1 MPVEGVGEDGT
12 GVHEGDSMPSR
23 DPSSARACVFS
34 VVVFGRS
41 VSSRVVCKTICLDSM
56 DGYPSIRCTMDADA
70 RAMRRSRARR
80 RGRGRVDAR
89 TRMGGAFGTRG
100 RRGRAFGTVVM
111 TTMMFLIRVASATT
125 WIPLPMDDDRFRVV
139 RSYAPPEYAVDADG
153 RARFRGW
160 FASSTTLDAGD
171 DALATPVP
179 RDARPTREE
188 TWRVTLKGHERTLT
202 MTREGRL
209 IVGDSY
215 EADTWFALTGLEYDT
230 AAAFEEAE
238 TAPPTR
244 EDEDAGDGACAA
256 R

>member
-1 MPVEGVGEDGT
+1 MSACRVFFT
-12 GVHEGDSMPSR
+12 GV
-23 DPSSARACVFS
+23 V
-34 VVVFGRS
+34 GRS
-41 VSSRVVCKTICLDSM
+41 VSSLVVCKTICLDSM
-56 DGYPSIRCTMDADA
+56 DGWISIPSTLDAMDADA
-70 RAMRRSRARR
+70 RAMRRSLARR
-80 RGRGRVDAR
+80 RGRGRA
-89 TRMGGAFGTRG
+89 RMGDAFGTRG
-100 RRGRAFGTVVM
+100 RRGRAFGTVVTM
-111 TTMMFLIRVASATT
+111 RMLTMMTMMISIRVASATT
-125 WIPLPMDDDRFRVV
+125 WIPLPVDDDRFRVV

-160 FASSTTLDAGD
+160 FASSTKLDAGD

-188 TWRVTLKGHERTLT
+188 TWRVTLKGHDRTLT

-209 IVGDSY
+209 IVGDVY

-230 AAAFEEAE
+230 AAALEAAAE
-238 TAPPTR
+238 TETR

>member
-1 MPVEGVGEDGT
+1 M
-12 GVHEGDSMPSR
+12 GD
-23 DPSSARACVFS
+23 
-34 VVVFGRS
+34 
-41 VSSRVVCKTICLDSM
+41 
-56 DGYPSIRCTMDADA
+56 
-70 RAMRRSRARR
+70 
-80 RGRGRVDAR
+80 
-89 TRMGGAFGTRG
+89 AFGTRG
-100 RRGRAFGTVVM
+100 RRGRAFGTVVTM
-111 TTMMFLIRVASATT
+111 RMMTMMISIRVASATT
-125 WIPLPMDDDRFRVV
+125 WIPLPVDDDRFRVV

-160 FASSTTLDAGD
+160 FASSTKLDAGD

-188 TWRVTLKGHERTLT
+188 TWRVTLKGHDRTLT

-209 IVGDSY
+209 IVGDVY

-230 AAAFEEAE
+230 AAALEAAAE
-238 TAPPTR
+238 TETR

>member
-1 MPVEGVGEDGT
+1 
-12 GVHEGDSMPSR
+12 
-23 DPSSARACVFS
+23 
-34 VVVFGRS
+34 
-41 VSSRVVCKTICLDSM
+41 M
-56 DGYPSIRCTMDADA
+56 DGWISIPSTLDAMDADA
-70 RAMRRSRARR
+70 RAMRRSLARR
-80 RGRGRVDAR
+80 RGRGRA
-89 TRMGGAFGTRG
+89 RMGDAFGTRG
-100 RRGRAFGTVVM
+100 RRGRAFGTVVTM
-111 TTMMFLIRVASATT
+111 RMMTMMTMMISIRVASATT
-125 WIPLPMDDDRFRVV
+125 WIPLPVDDDRFRVV

-160 FASSTTLDAGD
+160 FASSTKLDAGD

-188 TWRVTLKGHERTLT
+188 TWRVTLKGHDRTLT

-209 IVGDSY
+209 IVGDVY

-230 AAAFEEAE
+230 AAAFEAAAE
-238 TAPPTR
+238 TETR

>member
-1 MPVEGVGEDGT
+1 MWD
-12 GVHEGDSMPSR
+12 
-23 DPSSARACVFS
+23 
-34 VVVFGRS
+34 
-41 VSSRVVCKTICLDSM
+41 
-56 DGYPSIRCTMDADA
+56 
-70 RAMRRSRARR
+70 
-80 RGRGRVDAR
+80 
-89 TRMGGAFGTRG
+89 AFGTRG
-100 RRGRAFGTVVM
+100 RRGRAFGTVVTTRVM
-111 TTMMFLIRVASATT
+111 TMMTMMTMMISIRVASATT
-125 WIPLPMDDDRFRVV
+125 WIPLPVDDDRFRVV

-160 FASSTTLDAGD
+160 FASSTKLDAGD

-188 TWRVTLKGHERTLT
+188 TWRVTLKGHDRTLT

-209 IVGDSY
+209 IVGDVY

-230 AAAFEEAE
+230 AAAFEAE
-238 TAPPTR
+238 TETR

>member
-1 MPVEGVGEDGT
+1 
-12 GVHEGDSMPSR
+12 
-23 DPSSARACVFS
+23 
-34 VVVFGRS
+34 
-41 VSSRVVCKTICLDSM
+41 
-56 DGYPSIRCTMDADA
+56 
-70 RAMRRSRARR
+70 
-80 RGRGRVDAR
+80 
-89 TRMGGAFGTRG
+89 MGGAFGTRG

-111 TTMMFLIRVASATT
+111 TRMTMMTMMMFLIRVASATT

-188 TWRVTLKGHERTLT
+188 TWRVTLKGHDRTLT

-230 AAAFEEAE
+230 AAAFEAE
-238 TAPPTR
+238 TTR
-244 EDEDAGDGACAA
+244 EDEDEDAGDGACAA

>member
-1 MPVEGVGEDGT
+1 VSACRVFFT
-12 GVHEGDSMPSR
+12 GV
-23 DPSSARACVFS
+23 V
-34 VVVFGRS
+34 GRS
-41 VSSRVVCKTICLDSM
+41 VSSLVVCKTICLDSM
-56 DGYPSIRCTMDADA
+56 DGWISIPSTLDAMDADA
-70 RAMRRSRARR
+70 RAMRRSLARR
-80 RGRGRVDAR
+80 RGRGRA
-89 TRMGGAFGTRG
+89 RMGDAFGTRG
-100 RRGRAFGTVVM
+100 RRGRAFGTVVTM
-111 TTMMFLIRVASATT
+111 RMLTMMTMMISIRVASATT
-125 WIPLPMDDDRFRVV
+125 WIPLPVDDDRFRVV

-160 FASSTTLDAGD
+160 FASSTKLDAGD

-188 TWRVTLKGHERTLT
+188 TWRVTLKGHDRTLT

-209 IVGDSY
+209 IVGDVY

-230 AAAFEEAE
+230 AAALEAAAE
-238 TAPPTR
+238 TETR